1 MRSTPRP
8 PPPDPLLVKPQGHGS
23 EAAGTW
29 IRQAVLDLGRRE
41 SNPAK
46 AGRRET
52 APMASSQASSL
63 CVAHVAFPFD
73 TVPEASAILDSQL
86 HKIICFL
93 LPQRKKKAG
102 LEIGYEVG
110 EVIEAKGDFRKNP
123 VYSAGIVELE

>member
-1 MRSTPRP
+1 
-8 PPPDPLLVKPQGHGS
+8 
-23 EAAGTW
+23 
-29 IRQAVLDLGRRE
+29 
-41 SNPAK
+41 
-46 AGRRET
+46 
-52 APMASSQASSL
+52 MASSQASSL

-93 LPQRKKKAG
+93 LPQRKKQKAG
-102 LEIGYEVG
+102 IEIGYEVG